1 MKNNG
6 KPSIKFR
13 QTTSS
18 RHAVTLAV
26 LRNTIRGTSLTVS
39 VVPQGNAAQSLPVSG
54 FMHLVCRYLII
65 LHETGMDQVQLL
77 SKRKCTQ

>member
-1 MKNNG
+1 
-6 KPSIKFR
+6 
-13 QTTSS
+13 
-18 RHAVTLAV
+18 
-26 LRNTIRGTSLTVS
+26 VS